1 MNTKPLVLIVGK
13 LSKTLKKAIEDNYQT
28 LYLPGEP
35 TEQQAFLKTN
45 SQSITTVATSAA
57 HGMTAELMAALPN
70 LKLVASLGVGYDSLD
85 VQYAKTHGICVTN
98 TPDVLNDC
106 VADLAMGLM
115 IDVARNIS
123 YADRFIR
130 HGLWQDRSAKLG
142 HKVSH
147 KTCGI
152 VGLGRIGK
160 AIAKRAEAF
169 DMKIAYYGRHQQTEV
184 NYNYYDDLNTLAK
197 VSDFLILALPATGDT
212 THIIN
217 EQVLNHLGENGF
229 LINIARGAVVDEKA
243 LVKALQEGKIA
254 GAGLD
259 VFEHEPNTPKEL
271 WEMDNVV
278 LTNHI
283 GSATYETR
291 EAMAELVFAN
301 IQSFLAGKG
310 AITPVV

>member
-1 MNTKPLVLIVGK
+1 MSTKPLVLIVGK
-13 LSKTLKKAIEDNYQT
+13 LSKNLQKTIEDNYQT
-28 LYLPGEP
+28 LYLPEDP
-35 TEQQAFLKTN
+35 IEQEAFLKTQGN
-45 SQSITTVATSAA
+45 AITTVATSAA
-57 HGMTAELMAALPN
+57 HGMTGKLMAALPN
-70 LKLVASLGVGYDSLD
+70 LKLIASLGVGYDSLD
-85 VQYAKTHGICVTN
+85 IQYAKEHGICVTN

-123 YADRFIR
+123 FADRFIR
-130 HGLWQDRSAKLG
+130 SGLWKDRSAKLG
-142 HKVSH
+142 RKVSH

-169 DMKIAYYGRHQQTEV
+169 DMKIAYYGRHQQS
-184 NYNYYDDLNTLAK
+184 NIGYDYYDDFNRLASA
-197 VSDFLILALPATGDT
+197 SDFLILALPATSDT
-212 THIIN
+212 NHIIN
-217 EQVLNHLGENGF
+217 EEVLNHLGENGF

-243 LVKALQEGKIA
+243 LVKALQEKKIA

-271 WEMDNVV
+271 WSMDNVV

-291 EAMAELVFAN
+291 EAMADLVFAN